1 MSLSGEDLTKING
14 ADAVEDLRRV
24 RAERAAN
31 AAARKSAVEGRLGA
45 VASPAGVVDPE
56 DSLEAHS
63 GQVPAVAAELPAD
76 TPDSTESVPADA
88 LATEAADATIT
99 DGWDPTVRPTE
110 FPSPAEYDRD
120 NGIERAGAT
129 PVPEGHPVNT
139 GDAQEPKQ

>member
-1 MSLSGEDLTKING
+1 MSLPESSLVAINGED
-14 ADAVEDLRRV
+14 AVADLRRV
-24 RAERAAN
+24 RAESAAKT
-31 AAARKSAVEGRLGA
+31 AARKTAVEGRLGA

-76 TPDSTESVPADA
+76 APDTTESVPADA
-88 LATEAADATIT
+88 SVTEAADATIT